1 MVFFFVAFFISS
13 ILKVK
18 GYFFKFL
25 NMYATGKY
33 IKMPRLDL
41 KKTVKI
47 LESIVLKT
55 TS

>member
-1 MVFFFVAFFISS
+1 
-13 ILKVK
+13 
-18 GYFFKFL
+18 
-25 NMYATGKY
+25 MYATGKY

-55 TS
+55 TSWLYNFYSFILLFSYFLFFPLCHT